1 MGGGRAG
8 GTLADFF
15 RGASCGEK
23 ISRVSPSCGR
33 GRSATLAVA
42 AVAVAVGGTT
52 LSGCLAYQV
61 VSAPVKVAG
70 AAVVAVGETAGAVV
84 TTTGKVAVS
93 AVKAA
98 GAIGSGGLDAA
109 ARLGQAGLVTFADT
123 ATGTVV
129 RVPWAQGLTL
139 ASASQTARV
148 SMAQRAVEVVRAGKI
163 VYAAT
168 RPAGEGAVLASG
180 DVVRLRK

>member
-1 MGGGRAG
+1 MREI
-8 GTLADFF
+8 L
-15 RGASCGEK
+15 
-23 ISRVSPSCGR
+23 SPQALS
-33 GRSATLAVA
+33 LVLMAVA
-42 AVAVAVGGTT
+42 LMT
-52 LSGCLAYQV
+52 LGGCLAYQV

-98 GAIGSGGLDAA
+98 GAMGSGGLDAA

-123 ATGTVV
+123 ATDTVV
-129 RVPWAQGLTL
+129 RVPWSQGLTL

-168 RPAGEGAVLASG
+168 RPAGGAGERHGWRSLPARPSRPSVAANGSAL
-180 DVVRLRK
+180 K